1 MRPGVLTARVSWL
14 TPSGCSLALVAVAAT
29 LFGLEGLLRKPLLDE
44 MSVASIVLAEYLLLA
59 LFAVPVVIRQ
69 RESLAR
75 LSWRTW
81 SVLLIIGTGSSG
93 AGALL
98 FTKALESGN
107 PTTASLLQNTQPL
120 FVVFLAVLLLKE
132 RLARIYWPCLGVAL
146 VGAYLLSFG
155 TTNTL
160 AALSREDL
168 VAAGLA
174 LGAAALW
181 ASGTVLGRLV
191 LSELSYVT
199 LTAMRILFAL
209 PFLALVA
216 VPQGA
221 VRESFSGLAASPV
234 RLSVAALVPGLIAM
248 LLFYRGLAG
257 TRASY
262 AVLAEFMYP
271 TAALVGNW
279 VVLGA
284 VITPL
289 QGLGCLLLIATI
301 LTLSWKP
308 AAEPAP
314 SAARADG
321 PPTPR
326 ERTVLVPDA
335 A

>member
-1 MRPGVLTARVSWL
+1 MRPGLLVTRVSWL

-29 LFGLEGLLRKPLLDE
+29 LLGLEGLLRRPLLDE
-44 MSVASIVLAEYLLLA
+44 MSVASIVLAEYWLLA
-59 LFAVPVVIRQ
+59 LFAVPVVIMQ

-81 SVLLIIGTGSSG
+81 SVMLIIGAGSSG
-93 AGALL
+93 AAALL

-120 FVVFLAVLLLKE
+120 FVVLLAVLLLKE
-132 RLARIYWPCLGVAL
+132 RLTRIYWPCLGIAL

-181 ASGTVLGRLV
+181 ASGTVLGRLA
-191 LSELSYVT
+191 LSDLSYVT
-199 LTAMRILFAL
+199 LTAVRILFAL
-209 PFLALVA
+209 PFLVTVA
-216 VPQGA
+216 IPQGA
-221 VRESFSGLAASPV
+221 VSESFSGLAASPV
-234 RLSVAALVPGLIAM
+234 RLGVSALVPGLIAV
-248 LLFYRGLAG
+248 LLFYRGLRG
-257 TRASY
+257 TKASY

-279 VVLGA
+279 VVLGT

-301 LTLSWKP
+301 LILAWKP
-308 AAEPAP
+308 AANLVP

-321 PPTPR
+321 TPR
-326 ERTVLVPDA
+326 ERAILVPDA

>member
-1 MRPGVLTARVSWL
+1 MRPGSVVTRVSWL

-29 LFGLEGLLRKPLLDE
+29 LLGLEGLLRQPLIDE
-44 MSVASIVLAEYLLLA
+44 MSATSIVLAEYVLLT

-69 RESLAR
+69 REALAR

-81 SVLLIIGTGSSG
+81 GVVLIIGTGSSG
-93 AGALL
+93 AAALL

-120 FVVFLAVLLLKE
+120 FVVFLAVMLLRE
-132 RLARIYWPCLGVAL
+132 RLTRIYWPCLGIAL

-155 TTNTL
+155 ATNTL

-168 VAAGLA
+168 AAAGLA

-181 ASGTVLGRLV
+181 ASGTVLGRLA

-199 LTAMRILFAL
+199 LTALRILFAL
-209 PFLALVA
+209 PFLAIVA
-216 VPQGA
+216 IPQGA
-221 VRESFSGLAASPV
+221 VSESFSGLAAFPV
-234 RLSVAALVPGLIAM
+234 RLGVAALVPGLIAM
-248 LLFYRGLAG
+248 LLFYRGLRG
-257 TRASY
+257 TKASY

-279 VVLGA
+279 VVLGT

-289 QGLGCLLLIATI
+289 QGLGCLFLIATI
-301 LTLSWKP
+301 LVLAWKP
-308 AAEPAP
+308 AATPALSP
-314 SAARADG
+314 ARADG
-321 PPTPR
+321 LPR
-326 ERTVLVPDA
+326 ERAIFVPDGA
-335 A
+335 